1 MSKKKQ
7 PQKPDKRDIIFMEAL
22 ATGIF
27 VFCVFATSFAVRLLP
42 PPEAAWLRF
51 ILVLVVPFAVAI
63 AALRGI
69 NILLRQRGFIG
80 FFSRWHK
87 EAPFKTRISGC
98 LIGASIGLLMLFCF
112 LIPYIISLE
121 FLDALIGL
129 PLPWVDR

>member
-7 PQKPDKRDIIFMEAL
+7 PKKPNKRDIIFMEAL

-51 ILVLVVPFAVAI
+51 VLVLVIPFLVAF

-69 NILLRQRGFIG
+69 NLLLRQRGFIG

-87 EAPFKTRISGC
+87 ETPFQTRATGC

-112 LIPYIISLE
+112 LIPYIISIE

>member
-1 MSKKKQ
+1 MSKKGK
-7 PQKPDKRDIIFMEAL
+7 PKKPDKRDIIFMEAL

-42 PPEAAWLRF
+42 PPEAAWMRF
-51 ILVLVVPFAVAI
+51 IVVLVIPFLVAF
-63 AALRGI
+63 AALRGV
-69 NILLRQRGFIG
+69 NMLLRQRGFIG

-87 EAPFKTRISGC
+87 EAPLQTRATGC
-98 LIGASIGLLMLFCF
+98 LIGASLGLLMLFCF
-112 LIPYIISLE
+112 LIPYIISIE

>member
-1 MSKKKQ
+1 
-7 PQKPDKRDIIFMEAL
+7 MEAL

-51 ILVLVVPFAVAI
+51 IIALVIPFVVAI
-63 AALRGI
+63 AAVRGVD
-69 NILLRQRGFIG
+69 ILLRQRDFIG

-87 EAPFKTRISGC
+87 EAPLKTRFSGC
-98 LIGASIGLLMLFCF
+98 LIGASMGLMLLICF
-112 LIPYIISLE
+112 LIPYIISIE

>member
-1 MSKKKQ
+1 MSDKGKS
-7 PQKPDKRDIIFMEAL
+7 QKPDKRDIIFMEAL

-27 VFCVFATSFAVRLLP
+27 VFCVFAASFAVRLLP

-51 ILVLVVPFAVAI
+51 VLVLVVPFVIAL

-87 EAPFKTRISGC
+87 EAPFKTRATGC
-98 LIGASIGLLMLFCF
+98 LIGASLGLLMLFCF
-112 LIPYIISLE
+112 LIPYIISIE

-129 PLPWVDR
+129 PLPWTE

>member
-7 PQKPDKRDIIFMEAL
+7 PPKPDKRDIIFMEAL

-51 ILVLVVPFAVAI
+51 ILALVIPFVVAI
-63 AALRGI
+63 AALRGV
-69 NILLRQRGFIG
+69 NILLRRQGFIG
-80 FFSRWHK
+80 FFSHWHK
-87 EAPFKTRISGC
+87 EAPLKTRATGC

-121 FLDALIGL
+121 FLDALMGL
-129 PLPWVDR
+129 PVPGVDR